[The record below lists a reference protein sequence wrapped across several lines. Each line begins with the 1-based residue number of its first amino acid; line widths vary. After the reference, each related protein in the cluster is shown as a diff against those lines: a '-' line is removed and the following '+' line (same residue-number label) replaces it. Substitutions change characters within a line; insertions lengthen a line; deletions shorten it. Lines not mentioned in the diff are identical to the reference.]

1 MSGDNTGGSNIAT
14 ADAGDGGE
22 EEKYKLRAKIL
33 EKALLTMRAKYE
45 GSGTEGGEESTVV
58 AAKVAMLK
66 EELEKS
72 DKARGN
78 LQRIVNEAE
87 KDVKRFQERTDLL
100 EKALSK
106 SREKSQGLERTLYE
120 ARNIRNEMNAEMEN
134 MRRENS
140 RLISEL
146 EQYEEELLDA
156 RKARIHGR
164 KQIDDDTNRLMREL
178 DMAKKTIREMESD
191 YSAQVTTL
199 TTELESAQEN
209 EGAKVDQ
216 LKLMIQSARTEAAEL
231 KVTLDVRDRT
241 IMQLKLQQQR
251 GGGTV
256 PGTEDLDGRLERTT
270 ELLESAIALLS
281 ASNDNMRSRQESSER
296 EGSIGSQAADYLIA
310 GDLRDQRRILEMQS
324 DLLNKL
330 LVQIEASDKNN
341 QRVGWP
347 QQQQQQQPSS
357 SISQDSS
364 DQEVMSWSSPSTRR
378 FPAGQGVSI
387 PRVKNAAGVSM
398 RPRVLL
404 KGKRALH
411 GVKRGLGF
419 LIGLEVPPFQER
431 QRIIDTELPSYF
443 GSPGGEGW
451 EDDLNNILNG

>member
-1 MSGDNTGGSNIAT
+1 
-14 ADAGDGGE
+14 
-22 EEKYKLRAKIL
+22 
-33 EKALLTMRAKYE
+33 
-45 GSGTEGGEESTVV
+45 
-58 AAKVAMLK
+58 
-66 EELEKS
+66 
-72 DKARGN
+72 
-78 LQRIVNEAE
+78 
-87 KDVKRFQERTDLL
+87 
-100 EKALSK
+100 
-106 SREKSQGLERTLYE
+106 
-120 ARNIRNEMNAEMEN
+120 
-134 MRRENS
+134 
-140 RLISEL
+140 
-146 EQYEEELLDA
+146 
-156 RKARIHGR
+156 
-164 KQIDDDTNRLMREL
+164 
-178 DMAKKTIREMESD
+178 
-191 YSAQVTTL
+191 
-199 TTELESAQEN
+199 
-209 EGAKVDQ
+209 
-216 LKLMIQSARTEAAEL
+216 
-231 KVTLDVRDRT
+231 
-241 IMQLKLQQQR
+241 MQLKLQQQR

-347 QQQQQQQPSS
+347 QQQQQQPSS